1 MNRIIKGIGGFYYVR
16 TACGI
21 IECKA
26 RGLFR
31 NNKIT
36 PLVGD
41 YVDISINDKAENTID
56 EILPRKN
63 FFVRP
68 PVSNIDRLM
77 IVSSSVKPAPNTL
90 IIDKITALCEKNDIE
105 PIIIFNKKD
114 IKDASETAE
123 IYLKSGFITLNVS
136 AKTGEG
142 IDEIKNL
149 IKGKT
154 CAFTGNSGVGKSSI
168 LNAVDPSLTLSTGEI
183 SDKLGRGRHTTR
195 FSQIYSVC
203 EGEVIDTPGFS
214 SLDME
219 KCDVILKND
228 LQFYFRE
235 FGKYLGTC
243 RYTSCA
249 HIKEAGCRISEAVKN
264 GEIPRS
270 RYENYITLYN
280 QVKNLKEWEIKN

>member
-1 MNRIIKGIGGFYYVR
+1 MNRIIKGVGGFYYVR

-31 NNKIT
+31 SHKIT

-41 YVDISINDKAENTID
+41 YVHISINDKAENTID

-68 PVSNIDRLM
+68 PVANIDRLM

-90 IIDKITALCEKNDIE
+90 IIDKITALCEKNNIE
-105 PIIIFNKKD
+105 PIIILNKKD
-114 IKDASETAE
+114 IKDVSETAE
-123 IYLKSGFITLNVS
+123 IYLKAGFITLNVS

-142 IDEIKNL
+142 IDEIKSL
-149 IKGKT
+149 IKGNT

-168 LNAVDPSLTLSTGEI
+168 LNAVDPSLTLPTGEI

-219 KCDVILKND
+219 KCDAILKND

-235 FGKYLGTC
+235 FSSYLGTC

-249 HIKEAGCRISEAVKN
+249 HIKEDGCRISEAVKK

-280 QVKNLKEWEIKN
+280 QVKNLKEWKIKN